1 MVLEWLRFISRII
14 FIPISDDLLVIRQI
28 SNWLQQ
34 DQPLYAIFLL
44 VWSACFVCFTLFY
57 GIPRLFRELPIIQKL
72 LTTKHLAKAEAILQE
87 KGAFAIAMSFFLPGI
102 RRPIHYMA
110 GLLAYPFRPYVLVTL
125 AGTGVYALS
134 WTILIDRL
142 GVYGLLNRFSAW
154 WATHSGVI
162 LLPGI
167 VVACGIL
174 CWIFRDMIRNW
185 FVRS

>member
-1 MVLEWLRFISRII
+1 MVLEWVRFISRII

-34 DQPLYAIFLL
+34 GQVPFAIFLL
-44 VWSACFVCFTLFY
+44 VWSACFVCFNLFY
-57 GIPRLFRELPIIQKL
+57 GIPRLFRELPFFQKL
-72 LTTKHLAKAEAILQE
+72 LTNKHLAKAEAILKE
-87 KGAFAIAMSFFLPGI
+87 KGTIAIATSFFLPGV

-110 GLLAYPFRPYVLVTL
+110 GLLAYPFRQYVLVTL

-134 WTILIDRL
+134 WTFLVHRL
-142 GVYGLLNRFSAW
+142 GAYGLLNRFSAW
-154 WATHSGVI
+154 WAAHSHV
-162 LLPGI
+162 LLVPGI

-174 CWIFRDMIRNW
+174 GWIFRDVIRNW